1 MNTDVHL
8 LGNYKT
14 SVYSCGTGHEPIKC
28 EGVAFCRDN
37 PFLFYVEFIVTAD
50 VGNFLLFQVY
60 NTLNSYPSSQ
70 EVNGARQ
77 CVLQVSVAPGFQGI
91 VEGDD
96 GAVAGVAHH
105 VG

>member
-14 SVYSCGTGHEPIKC
+14 SVYSCGTGHEPINVRVC
-28 EGVAFCRDN
+28 LCRDN

-60 NTLNSYPSSQ
+60 NTLNSYPSSFRKSM
-70 EVNGARQ
+70 ARGNAYCRFPLHQ
-77 CVLQVSVAPGFQGI
+77 DFRESWKVMMEPLRA
-91 VEGDD
+91 
-96 GAVAGVAHH
+96 
-105 VG
+105 

>member
-28 EGVAFCRDN
+28 KGLPFCRDN

-60 NTLNSYPSSQ
+60 NTLNSYPSSFRKSM
-70 EVNGARQ
+70 ARGNAYCRFPLHQ
-77 CVLQVSVAPGFQGI
+77 DFKESWKVMMEPLRA
-91 VEGDD
+91 
-96 GAVAGVAHH
+96 
-105 VG
+105 